1 VQLVVPMYRY
11 RRLLLPHIGRRY
23 DCRGHI
29 PLSSFDRRRSL
40 ATIVVSRSRFR
51 PDTPATAKLAAAAA
65 AAEKKKTPSD
75 GGSWPRSLV
84 IGFFAAMSVA
94 VPYTTSWYLSQNGE
108 TREQL
113 VSIFNLH
120 DDHALWDAIRR
131 RFGERDYSVVD
142 DETIY
147 KFEDEPDYAIRQD
160 QAEIRRRGNG
170 TVTVQLAYLQQ
181 MIMMTAHHNNNNNN
195 NNEPLPTRIDRI
207 GTEQMAVL
215 PASTLARPDSFPIT
229 TTASTS
235 TSSSISINSEEKPG
249 VLIVALEFPDDEEE
263 ERMTTTDVDQYQIT
277 NDSSSPLSSM
287 DGSTSAPTTTT
298 RRMVP
303 YQTYSA
309 WHYHPEAAT
318 AAGTGPKPETASTRA
333 ADRRLAIA
341 SELFCINDELTQLDR
356 EVQLGRSMD
365 DPYVLD
371 RVRQLRADR
380 RRLQWSQWWG

>member
-1 VQLVVPMYRY
+1 MYRY
-11 RRLLLPHIGRRY
+11 RRLLLPHVGRRY
-23 DCRGHI
+23 DRRGYI
-29 PLSSFDRRRSL
+29 PLSSLDHRRSL
-40 ATIVVSRSRFR
+40 ATIVVSRSRFQ
-51 PDTPATAKLAAAAA
+51 PDTATAKKLAAAAA
-65 AAEKKKTPSD
+65 AAETKKNPSD

-108 TREQL
+108 TRDQL
-113 VSIFNLH
+113 ATIFNLH

-142 DETIY
+142 DETIN

-170 TVTVQLAYLQQ
+170 TVTVQMAYLQP
-181 MIMMTAHHNNNNNN
+181 MIMTTAHHNNNND
-195 NNEPLPTRIDRI
+195 EPPSTRMTRI
-207 GTEQMAVL
+207 GNEQIAVL
-215 PASTLARPDSFPIT
+215 SASTLARPDSFPIT
-229 TTASTS
+229 TTASTNS
-235 TSSSISINSEEKPG
+235 GSSSSFYSEEKPG
-249 VLIVALEFPDDEEE
+249 VLIVALEFPDDDDEDG
-263 ERMTTTDVDQYQIT
+263 TSTTDVDQHPIT
-277 NDSSSPLSSM
+277 NDSSSPLSS
-287 DGSTSAPTTTT
+287 DGSTSAATITA
-298 RRMVP
+298 RRTVP
-303 YQTYSA
+303 YQIYSA
-309 WHYHPEAAT
+309 WHYHPEATAA

-341 SELFCINDELTQLDR
+341 SELACINDELAQLDR